1 MSKGAVVAKVASKS
15 PLIFSVVAVVGVI
28 GTAFCAVKG
37 YEKHKKLLDDLIAKK
52 MKEKEEELK
61 EKYKD
66 VNPDDEKL
74 ILASMNDV
82 LPENK
87 KERYFEITKACW
99 TAWIPTAAV
108 GLSTVA
114 SIILAHKVSAS
125 QLAAVSAVATFGGKK
140 LAEQKSALRRFLGNE
155 NYQKLENFVT
165 GKSVDDSGKEEPND
179 GLYLVHDQFSGET
192 ICMRPED
199 AQLAI
204 NETEEEMA
212 RTGRVSF
219 ASYCD
224 KLKIGIKGLGY
235 DQIGWSSE
243 KMTEKNGYSW
253 IGLKL
258 EERVSDKGKRYFNI
272 SYPNDPS
279 LDFVNVDNVE
289 CEEPVKESSPLIET
303 TA

>member
-15 PLIFSVVAVVGVI
+15 PLIFSIVAVAGVV
-28 GTAFCAVKG
+28 GTAVCAVKG
-37 YEKHKKLLDDLIAKK
+37 YEKHKKLLDDLLAKK
-52 MKEKEEELK
+52 MEEKEEELK

-74 ILASMNDV
+74 VLASMSDV

-87 KERYFEITKACW
+87 KERYFEIGKACW

-108 GLSTVA
+108 GTATIA
-114 SIILAHKVSAS
+114 SIILAHKISAA
-125 QLAAVSAVATFGGKK
+125 QIAAVSAVATFGSKK
-140 LAEQKSALRRFLGNE
+140 LAEQKSAIRRFIGEE
-155 NYQKLENFVT
+155 NYKKLENFIT
-165 GKSVDDSGKEEPND
+165 GKKIDTINYEEKD
-179 GLYLVHDQFSGET
+179 GLCMVHDQFSGET
-192 ICMRPED
+192 VYMRPED

-212 RTGRVSF
+212 RKGHVSF
-219 ASYCD
+219 ASYCNR
-224 KLKIGIKGLGY
+224 LKIGIKGLGY
-235 DQIGWSSE
+235 EQIGWSSE

-258 EERVSDKGKRYFNI
+258 EERTSDKGKRYFSI

-279 LDFVNVDNVE
+279 LDFVNVDDDVLDD
-289 CEEPVKESSPLIET
+289 KELLEET

>member
-108 GLSTVA
+108 GLSTIA

-140 LAEQKSALRRFLGNE
+140 LAEQKSAIRRFIGEE
-155 NYQKLENFVT
+155 NYQKLENFIT
-165 GKSVDDSGKEEPND
+165 GKKVDESGCEEKD
-179 GLYLVHDQFSGET
+179 GLSMVHDQFSGET
-192 ICMRPED
+192 VYMRPED

-212 RTGRVSF
+212 RTGHVSF

-224 KLKIGIKGLGY
+224 RLKIGIKGLGY
-235 DQIGWSSE
+235 EQIGWSS
-243 KMTEKNGYSW
+243 KRMTEKNGYSW

-258 EERVSDKGKRYFNI
+258 EERVSDKGKRYFSI

-279 LDFVNVDNVE
+279 LDFVDVDEVE
-289 CEEPVKESSPLIET
+289 DEDSLLTET